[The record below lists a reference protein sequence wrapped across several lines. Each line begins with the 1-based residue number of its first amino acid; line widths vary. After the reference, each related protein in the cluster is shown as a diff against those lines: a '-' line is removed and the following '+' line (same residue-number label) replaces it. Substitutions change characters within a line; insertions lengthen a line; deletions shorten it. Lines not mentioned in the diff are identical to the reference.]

1 MKKINKSEKVVV
13 IKVIMFYSIIC
24 LLLFAALSLAFYALT
39 CQLIS
44 SEEKNARKKLE
55 NEVQEVYTS
64 MENQIKRANTV
75 CYSLIQNENF
85 NYIINNPSGN
95 QLTNAISKLGRQINI
110 EAVSDGFI
118 EDIIIHFNSGEG
130 IDVGSVGRVE

>member
-1 MKKINKSEKVVV
+1 M
-13 IKVIMFYSIIC
+13 SID
-24 LLLFAALSLAFYALT
+24 FFGG
-39 CQLIS
+39 
-44 SEEKNARKKLE
+44 KNARKKLE

-130 IDVGSVGRVE
+130 IDVGSVGRVDKIFGESPELWERYFNGKEYTGGK